1 VSQVFEV
8 ETRGV
13 APPGPVPARTSRL
26 WRLDLPLGR
35 IHGRPHQAVRYSS
48 GDEVTHGCARSAH
61 SCKLLHK
68 ARPVH
73 RWIEA
78 PKPRRRSRRRVP
90 ADRGFLLSSPAPPRP
105 AKGPTADRRGP
116 FGSECGPRA
125 RERLPAWPAWRAR
138 SGTLLDQCG
147 QRLGLSVRGDLRH
160 DEVRSLLTA

>member
-1 VSQVFEV
+1 MSQVFEV

-90 ADRGFLLSSPAPPRP
+90 ADRGFLLSSPAPARR
-105 AKGPTADRRGP
+105 AKGPWLIAAAPLAASAGPARGRG
-116 FGSECGPRA
+116 FLLGPLGERA
-125 RERLPAWPAWRAR
+125 RGRCLISAASDSAYR
-138 SGTLLDQCG
+138 SGVISGTM
-147 QRLGLSVRGDLRH
+147 R
-160 DEVRSLLTA
+160 